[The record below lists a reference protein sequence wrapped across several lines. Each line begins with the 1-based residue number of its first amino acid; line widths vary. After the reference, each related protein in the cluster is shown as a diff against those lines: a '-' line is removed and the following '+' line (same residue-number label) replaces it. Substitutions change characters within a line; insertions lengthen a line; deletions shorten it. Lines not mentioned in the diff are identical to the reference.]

1 MLSFYRGQVLW
12 QVREGTVVK
21 RAKSASSW
29 SFHCGV
35 GRESEKR
42 GTKNPS
48 TNWGKAMKE
57 GYGELFS
64 PNGRFVCVKR
74 IGEGFLLHCIGRNA
88 LN

>member
-1 MLSFYRGQVLW
+1 MA
-12 QVREGTVVK
+12 K
-21 RAKSASSW
+21 RAKSASSR

-42 GTKNPS
+42 GTENPR
-48 TNWGKAMKE
+48 TNCGKAMKE
-57 GYGELFS
+57 GYRELFS

-74 IGEGFLLHCIGRNA
+74 IEEAFLLHCIGRNA